1 MQGFVTSFWKEE
13 ARVRK
18 FYFEKKKELEIV
30 CSGMQMSVL
39 KFHKEN
45 NPLCPQIK
53 VSEGFAVFVT
63 LRQGTKIL
71 FVSLFCSKATGLSD
85 SRKAS
90 LSS

>member
-39 KFHKEN
+39 KF
-45 NPLCPQIK
+45 
-53 VSEGFAVFVT
+53 
-63 LRQGTKIL
+63 QGKQSAL
-71 FVSLFCSKATGLSD
+71 PSN
-85 SRKAS
+85 
-90 LSS
+90 